1 LSKSSWSRRSIL
13 RSPFLFIGNAAILP
27 PFHRRGTN
35 IGFQIGDLIFSGGFS
50 RYFKKIEHQSDR
62 AAGSRG
68 LSNGWRSPG
77 LSKQHNLMSIG
88 ASHND
93 REQALSFPISDNA

>member
-1 LSKSSWSRRSIL
+1 LGSRL
-13 RSPFLFIGNAAILP
+13 GA
-27 PFHRRGTN
+27 
-35 IGFQIGDLIFSGGFS
+35 LIFSGGFS